1 MKAAPASPTDDEL
14 AAHAAGHSQPD
25 HGGAHRVEDRLLLEA
40 RRRFEV
46 TAFRPGQ
53 REVMEAVLAGRD
65 VIGIMPTGAGKSLC
79 YQLPALLLDKATVVV
94 SPLISLMQDQVEKLA
109 QADID
114 AAKLNS
120 TLTATEERETAR
132 EIRRGLHELIYVTP
146 ERLENP
152 EAVADLA
159 RTGVALVVVDEAHC
173 VSQWGHDFRPAYL
186 SLRDAIRKVGRPPVL
201 ALTATATSDVIADV
215 TQQLELRDPV
225 LVNTGIDRPNLFLE
239 VFRTVNE
246 DMKREQLLTIVSAA
260 RRGAAGGS
268 GIVYT
273 ATVKTADELWQWL
286 AGQGLRVERYH
297 AKRPLGEREE
307 TQRRFMAGD
316 LDLIVAT
323 KAFGMGIDKPD
334 LRFVVHWQ
342 FPDSP
347 ESYYQEAG
355 RAGRDGKPARVA
367 LLYRLEDRRI
377 QSYFLGG
384 KYPRAEDV
392 RAAYQAM
399 GRLLSEGG
407 RGKAAVTA
415 RALSQATGLPERKV
429 KVIVALLEGA
439 GVVERGRGV
448 RKVREFTSLDELAT
462 HVESY
467 QRRHRADL
475 DRLRSM
481 MRYAETIGCRSHF
494 LRAYFGEAD
503 APERCGH
510 CDNCCRTEGS
520 LAAVASAT
528 EAASRTTPASEP
540 GV

>member
-1 MKAAPASPTDDEL
+1 LL
-14 AAHAAGHSQPD
+14 ATAR
-25 HGGAHRVEDRLLLEA
+25 HRFD
-40 RRRFEV
+40 V

-53 REVMEAVLAGRD
+53 RDVMQAVLAGRD
-65 VIGIMPTGAGKSLC
+65 VIGVMPTGAGKSLC

-109 QADID
+109 EADID

-120 TLTATEERETAR
+120 TLTATEERQTAR
-132 EIRRGLHELIYVTP
+132 EIRRGLHDLVYVTP

-152 EAVADLA
+152 DAIADLA

-186 SLRDAIRKVGRPPVL
+186 SLRDAIREVGRPPVL

-215 TQQLELRDPV
+215 TRQLELRDPL
-225 LVNTGIDRPNLFLE
+225 LVNTGIERPNLFLE

-246 DMKREQLLTIVSAA
+246 DMKRERLQELL
-260 RRGAAGGS
+260 RQAGGA

-273 ATVKTADELWQWL
+273 ATVKCADELWQWL
-286 AGQGLRVERYH
+286 SGLGVRAERYH

-307 TQRRFMAGD
+307 TQRRFMAGHVD
-316 LDLIVAT
+316 VIVAT

-334 LRFVVHWQ
+334 IRFVAHWQ

-355 RAGRDGKPARVA
+355 RAGRDGLPARVA

-392 RAAYQAM
+392 QAVYLTVE
-399 GRLLSEGG
+399 RLCEGTEG
-407 RGKAAVTA
+407 ARKTPVTA
-415 RALSQATGLPERKV
+415 RTIAEACGLPERKV

-439 GVVERGRGV
+439 GVVGRGRGRGL
-448 RKVREFTSLDELAT
+448 RKLRACDSPAELAT
-462 HVESY
+462 HVETY
-467 QRRHRADL
+467 TRRHRADV

-481 MRYAETIGCRSHF
+481 MRYAESTGCRSQF
-494 LRAYFGEAD
+494 LRAYFGEGA
-503 APERCGH
+503 APPTCGH
-510 CDNCCRTEGS
+510 CDNCCRTADS
-520 LAAVASAT
+520 LAVVANVVD
-528 EAASRTTPASEP
+528 AA
-540 GV
+540 

>member
-1 MKAAPASPTDDEL
+1 VKAAPASRVDDDQLL
-14 AAHAAGHSQPD
+14 A
-25 HGGAHRVEDRLLLEA
+25 EA
-40 RRRFEV
+40 RRRFDV
-46 TAFRPGQ
+46 AAFRPGQ

-109 QADID
+109 EVDID

-120 TLTATEERETAR
+120 TLTANEERETAR
-132 EIRRGLHELIYVTP
+132 EIRRGLHELVYVTP

-152 EAVADLA
+152 DAVADLA
-159 RTGVALVVVDEAHC
+159 RTGVALLVVDEAHC

-201 ALTATATSDVIADV
+201 ALTATATSDVIDDV
-215 TQQLELRDPV
+215 TRQLDLHDPV

-246 DMKREQLLTIVSAA
+246 EVKRERLLAIVAAARDAGGGSAA
-260 RRGAAGGS
+260 

-273 ATVKTADELWQWL
+273 ATVKMADELWQWL
-286 AGQGLRVERYH
+286 SGQGLRAERYH

-316 LDLIVAT
+316 VDLIVAT

-384 KYPRAEDV
+384 KYPRPADV
-392 RAAYQAM
+392 GVAYQTM
-399 GRLLSEGG
+399 GRLLGEGEG
-407 RGKAAVTA
+407 PKAAVTA
-415 RALSQATGLPERKV
+415 RAIAEASGLPERKV
-429 KVIVALLEGA
+429 KVIMALLEGA
-439 GVVERGRGV
+439 GVIERGRGV
-448 RKVREFTSLDELAT
+448 RKLREFASPDELAA
-462 HVESY
+462 HVETY

-481 MRYAETIGCRSHF
+481 MRYAETTGCRSQF
-494 LRAYFGEAD
+494 LRAYFGETG
-503 APERCGH
+503 APATCGH
-510 CDNCCRTEGS
+510 CDNCCRTEES
-520 LAAVASAT
+520 LAVVASAT
-528 EAASRTTPASEP
+528 AAPSASPASDTV
-540 GV
+540 G

>member
-1 MKAAPASPTDDEL
+1 VKAAPASPSPDDEL
-14 AAHAAGHSQPD
+14 LA
-25 HGGAHRVEDRLLLEA
+25 EA
-40 RRRFEV
+40 RRRFDV

-79 YQLPALLLDKATVVV
+79 YQLPALLLDRATVVV

-120 TLTATEERETAR
+120 TLTASEERETAR
-132 EIRRGLHELIYVTP
+132 EIRRGLHELVYVTP

-152 EAVADLA
+152 DAVADLV

-186 SLRDAIRKVGRPPVL
+186 SLRDAIRKLGRPPVM
-201 ALTATATSDVIADV
+201 ALTATATADVIDDV
-215 TQQLELRDPV
+215 TRQLELRAPL

-246 DMKREQLLTIVSAA
+246 DMKRERLLAIVAAA
-260 RRGAAGGS
+260 RAGGAGA

-273 ATVKTADELWQWL
+273 ATVKMADELWQWL
-286 AGQGLRVERYH
+286 CGQGLRAERYH

-316 LDLIVAT
+316 VDLIVAT
-323 KAFGMGIDKPD
+323 KAFGMGIDKSD

-392 RAAYQAM
+392 RTAYQAL
-399 GRLLSEGG
+399 GRLVNEGG
-407 RGKAAVTA
+407 HGKTGVTT
-415 RALSQATGLPERKV
+415 RALAEATGLPERKI
-429 KVIVALLEGA
+429 KVIVALLDGA

-448 RKVREFTSLDELAT
+448 RKLREFTSLDELGA
-462 HVESY
+462 HVETY
-467 QRRHRADL
+467 QQRHRADL

-481 MRYAETIGCRSHF
+481 MRYAESPGCRSQF

-503 APERCGH
+503 PPARCGH
-510 CDNCCRTEGS
+510 CDNCCRTAES
-520 LAAVASAT
+520 AAAVVSAT
-528 EAASRTTPASEP
+528 PAAAAGPPSDADRAA
-540 GV
+540 

>member
-1 MKAAPASPTDDEL
+1 VTAPSATDIDED
-14 AAHAAGHSQPD
+14 Q
-25 HGGAHRVEDRLLLEA
+25 LLVEA
-40 RRRFEV
+40 RRRFDV

-53 REVMEAVLAGRD
+53 REVMQAVLGGRD
-65 VIGIMPTGAGKSLC
+65 VIGVMPTGAGKSLC
-79 YQLPALLLDKATVVV
+79 YQLPALFLDRATVVV

-109 QADID
+109 EADID

-120 TLTATEERETAR
+120 TLTATEERQTAR
-132 EIRRGLHELIYVTP
+132 EIRRGLHELVYVTP
-146 ERLENP
+146 ERLENA

-186 SLRDAIRKVGRPPVL
+186 SLRDAIRQVGRPPVL
-201 ALTATATSDVIADV
+201 ALTATATADVIADV
-215 TQQLELRDPV
+215 TRQLDLRDPL

-246 DMKREQLLTIVSAA
+246 DLKRERLQAII
-260 RRGAAGGS
+260 REAGGGT

-273 ATVKTADELWQWL
+273 ATVKMADELWQWL
-286 AGQGLRVERYH
+286 SGAGVRAGRYH
-297 AKRPLGEREE
+297 AKRPLGERQE
-307 TQRRFMAGD
+307 TQRRFMGGEID
-316 LDLIVAT
+316 VIVAT

-334 LRFVVHWQ
+334 IRFVAHWQ

-355 RAGRDGKPARVA
+355 RAGRDGLPARVA

-392 RAAYQAM
+392 QAAYAAL
-399 GRLLSEGG
+399 GRLSAAAEPSQ
-407 RGKAAVTA
+407 KVAVTA
-415 RALSQATGLPERKV
+415 RAIAEASGLPERKV

-439 GVVERGRGV
+439 GVVA
-448 RKVREFTSLDELAT
+448 RKRSLRKLREFTSPEELAA
-462 HVESY
+462 HVETY
-467 QRRHRADL
+467 THRHHADE

-481 MRYAETIGCRSHF
+481 MRYAETTACRSQF
-494 LRAYFGEAD
+494 LRAYFGETD
-503 APERCGH
+503 APSSCGH
-510 CDNCCRTEGS
+510 CDNCCRTPDS
-520 LAAVASAT
+520 LAAAV
-528 EAASRTTPASEP
+528 P
-540 GV
+540 V